1 LNTNETPPKRRPAV
15 ARRVRHALPKQDA
28 GSPSLD
34 PHQAKSGGAEV
45 RPVRYRLTIVRHG
58 PKLLDIDNGVGGC
71 KPVIDALRY
80 EGWIPNDDPRSIDFV
95 FRQLKAPRDKLGTE
109 IIIEPLG

>member
-1 LNTNETPPKRRPAV
+1 LKTNETTAPKRRTTV
-15 ARRVRHALPKQDA
+15 ARRVRNAVPKQDA
-28 GSPSLD
+28 GTPSLD
-34 PHQAKSGGAEV
+34 SHQAKGGSPEGSAI
-45 RPVRYRLTIVRHG
+45 RLRLTIVRHG

-95 FRQLKAPRDKLGTE
+95 FRQLKAKDHKFGTE
-109 IIIEPLG
+109 ILIEPL

>member
-1 LNTNETPPKRRPAV
+1 M
-15 ARRVRHALPKQDA
+15 
-28 GSPSLD
+28 
-34 PHQAKSGGAEV
+34 
-45 RPVRYRLTIVRHG
+45 RYRLTIVRHG

-95 FRQLKAPRDKLGTE
+95 LRQLQAPRDKLGPE